1 MGGGSEA
8 PGHDD
13 ENRGGS
19 ALSPLSPEQQY
30 IKLGNMDSKRGFQIP
45 AACSFHSN
53 HFCTQYACTVYPRVH
68 GQFAL

>member
-19 ALSPLSPEQQY
+19 ALSPEQQY
-30 IKLGNMDSKRGFQIP
+30 IKLDSKRGFQIP

-68 GQFAL
+68 QFAL